1 VKKGVSLWN
10 TLGEARWRGAAGWLT
25 YASVGKQNT
34 GLVDSNRASGGV
46 FCSTRCAR
54 IILLGGCL
62 TACVGAERTLDARAA
77 SESET
82 SMPACLA
89 SAPIDLSSS
98 VGAPAVAFYVNDLRL
113 GYARGE
119 AIFLSRP
126 LCDLYGWPLCRFV
139 ELHEQA
145 HHYMRTVGA
154 KSTCAETLADCWAA
168 MHADEDALNAAL
180 DYFRGRHEEE
190 IGYHAD
196 SSARRDVISHCA
208 RLPRR
213 QLAEA
218 AASGTQG

>member
-1 VKKGVSLWN
+1 M
-10 TLGEARWRGAAGWLT
+10 
-25 YASVGKQNT
+25 GKQNT
-34 GLVDSNRASGGV
+34 GLVGINRAGGGV
-46 FCSTRCAR
+46 FCSAR
-54 IILLGGCL
+54 LACVGMLFGGL
-62 TACVGAERTLDARAA
+62 AACVGADRTPDAQTAF
-77 SESET
+77 ESDA

-98 VGAPAVAFYVNDLRL
+98 VGNPPVAFYVNDLRL

-145 HHYMRTVGA
+145 HHYMKTVGA
-154 KSTCAETLADCWAA
+154 RSTCAETLADCWAA
-168 MHADEDALNAAL
+168 MHADGDALNAAL

-190 IGYHAD
+190 SGYHAD
-196 SSARRDVISHCA
+196 SAVRRDVIHHCA

-218 AASGTQG
+218 VVPGTRG

>member
-1 VKKGVSLWN
+1 
-10 TLGEARWRGAAGWLT
+10 
-25 YASVGKQNT
+25 
-34 GLVDSNRASGGV
+34 
-46 FCSTRCAR
+46 
-54 IILLGGCL
+54 
-62 TACVGAERTLDARAA
+62 VGAERTPDARDV
-77 SESET
+77 SGGDV

-98 VGAPAVAFYVNDLRL
+98 VGEPPVAFYVNDLRL

-126 LCDLYGWPLCRFV
+126 LCELYGWPLCRFV

-145 HHYMRTVGA
+145 HHYMKTVGA

-168 MHADEDALNAAL
+168 MHADGDALNAAL

-190 IGYHAD
+190 SGYHAD
-196 SSARRDVISHCA
+196 SAIRRDVISHCA

-213 QLAEA
+213 QLAEVA
-218 AASGTQG
+218 VPGTRG

>member
-1 VKKGVSLWN
+1 M
-10 TLGEARWRGAAGWLT
+10 ER
-25 YASVGKQNT
+25 
-34 GLVDSNRASGGV
+34 NRAGGGV
-46 FCSTRCAR
+46 FCKIAR
-54 IILLGGCL
+54 IAGFILSGGCL
-62 TACVGAERTLDARAA
+62 AACVGAQRIPDALTTA
-77 SESET
+77 SDGEA

-98 VGAPAVAFYVNDLRL
+98 VGEPPVAFYVNDLRL

-126 LCDLYGWPLCRFV
+126 LCELYGWPLCRFV

-145 HHYMRTVGA
+145 HHYMKTVGA

-190 IGYHAD
+190 NGYHAD
-196 SSARRDVISHCA
+196 SGARRDVINHCA

-213 QLAEA
+213 QLAEVG
-218 AASGTQG
+218 ASGNRG

>member
-1 VKKGVSLWN
+1 M
-10 TLGEARWRGAAGWLT
+10 GE
-25 YASVGKQNT
+25 QNT
-34 GLVDSNRASGGV
+34 GLVGIRRAGGGV
-46 FCSTRCAR
+46 FCSAR
-54 IILLGGCL
+54 RAGVAALGLCL
-62 TACVGAERTLDARAA
+62 AACVGAERTPDVPAAA
-77 SESET
+77 SDASI
-82 SMPACLA
+82 PACLA

-98 VGAPAVAFYVNDLRL
+98 VGEPPVAFYVNDLRL

-145 HHYMRTVGA
+145 HHYMKTVGA

-168 MHADEDALNAAL
+168 MHADDDALGAAL

-190 IGYHAD
+190 VGYHAD
-196 SSARRDVISHCA
+196 SAVRRDVISHCA

-218 AASGTQG
+218 AAPGTRG